1 MPHAERCI
9 QQHRLHADAK
19 IILVLDVWAVHKSE
33 EFRLFLRMQHPRI
46 HLVFVPANCTSKL
59 QVADVALQRP
69 LKHGIT
75 SRFNEWA
82 AQQIKLQIQK
92 ENIVGLNESFKMG
105 TIKPLVLQWCVES
118 WSALKDRKQLIL
130 DGWHKC
136 CTSLF
141 NVMDPM
147 KRTEAVSAVA
157 RRELE
162 QAHVPDEEEGY
173 EEESDSEEMEED
185 EDELDVSKERTF
197 GERKSDRARTQAA
210 TYGFQ
215 LDSSAIALTEDSEH

>member
-1 MPHAERCI
+1 
-9 QQHRLHADAK
+9 
-19 IILVLDVWAVHKSE
+19 
-33 EFRLFLRMQHPRI
+33 MQHPRI

-69 LKHGIT
+69 FKHGIT

-82 AQQIKLQIQK
+82 AQQIKLQIQE

-141 NVMDPM
+141 NVMDPT

-162 QAHVPDEEEGY
+162 QAHVPDEEEG
-173 EEESDSEEMEED
+173 D
-185 EDELDVSKERTF
+185 EDESGEELEEEEEELDISKERAF
-197 GERKSDRARTQAA
+197 GDRKSDRTRTRPAA
-210 TYGFQ
+210 FGYQ